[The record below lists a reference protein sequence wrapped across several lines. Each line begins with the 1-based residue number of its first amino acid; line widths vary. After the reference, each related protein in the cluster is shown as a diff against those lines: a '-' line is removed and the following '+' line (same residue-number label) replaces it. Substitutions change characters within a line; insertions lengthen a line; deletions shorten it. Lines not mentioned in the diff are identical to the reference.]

1 MMMQADPATQTAG
14 VVHTLLAGFG
24 DDVTLDHKAGQ
35 IRYHRDGHLFCIL
48 KPLARRCDVGF
59 HKLGRARS
67 KRILS
72 ARGRL
77 PFVPY
82 LVEVE
87 APGDVDTELRAW
99 LREAYDLA
107 AGG

>member
-1 MMMQADPATQTAG
+1 MPAVDPALEAAAAL
-14 VVHTLLAGFG
+14 HHHLLSFG
-24 DDVTLDHKAGQ
+24 PDIAVEHRAAQ
-35 IRYHRDGHLFCIL
+35 MRYHHAERLFCIV
-48 KPLARRCDVGF
+48 KPLARRVDVGF
-59 HKLGRARS
+59 HKFGRARS

-72 ARGRL
+72 AKGRL

-99 LREAYDLA
+99 LRESYEIARE
-107 AGG
+107 